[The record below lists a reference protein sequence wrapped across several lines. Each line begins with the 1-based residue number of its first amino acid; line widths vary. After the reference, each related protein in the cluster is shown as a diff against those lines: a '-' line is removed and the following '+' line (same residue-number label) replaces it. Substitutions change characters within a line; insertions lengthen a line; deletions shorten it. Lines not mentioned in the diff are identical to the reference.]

1 VIATVKSVE
10 RKKRRIVLRGAMSSV
25 PLQIA
30 LDAPLNDIAAGHNVR
45 ARYRT
50 EAAILTTRGR
60 KPNR

>member
-10 RKKRRIVLRGAMSSV
+10 RKKRRIVLRGATSSV

-30 LDAPLNDIAAGHNVR
+30 LDAPLNDIAAGDNLR
-45 ARYRT
+45 ARYRA
-50 EAAILTTRGR
+50 EAAMPTTRGR